1 MRERLP
7 FRSALFACWLGFLSI
22 LNSGAQQVNQ
32 DQPPGFHLHVNVDRV
47 LVPVV
52 VRDRQ
57 GHEVGDLKEGDFQV
71 FDEGKSRAISG
82 FSIEWRGV
90 GQENARSDHQDQSV
104 AVSPDG
110 VVLPARITVF
120 LFDDMHL
127 SAEDLIHA
135 RSAAIDV
142 LASALTGTD
151 MAAVVSISGRVNTG
165 LTRDQAKLQVA
176 LTKITPMGLYRRDGV
191 DCPSVDYYEADL
203 IENKHDP
210 VAVQDAN
217 QKYANCNP
225 AIARPQEIGGGANLP
240 TAEGPVESA
249 AMRALSLG
257 RQDVQTT
264 YSAIAEFV
272 SRMAQLPGQRT
283 LILVSPGFL
292 NIEHESLSTESRI
305 IDLAVRSNVVI
316 SSLDARGL
324 YTTEL
329 TASQKSP
336 NLSGR
341 SYQVSSEM
349 QRNSMTL
356 AENPMAELAD
366 GTGGKFFHNSN
377 DLGTGLKE
385 LAQTPG
391 YVYVLEI
398 SVAEVKRNGSFHTL
412 KVNVNR
418 KDVDV
423 QARRG
428 YFMPKPEKK
437 QKSPGS
443 NDG

>member
-1 MRERLP
+1 MGPAVRESLP
-7 FRSALFACWLGFLSI
+7 FRSVLLVCWFVFLSI
-22 LNSGAQQVNQ
+22 LNSAAQQVNG

-57 GHEVGDLKEGDFQV
+57 GHKVGDLKEGDFQV

-82 FSIEWRGV
+82 FSIEWRGATE
-90 GQENARSDHQDQSV
+90 ENTRNDHQVQPV
-104 AVSPDG
+104 TVSPDG

-120 LFDDMHL
+120 LIDDMHL

-142 LASALTGTD
+142 LAGAITGTD

-165 LTRDQAKLQVA
+165 LTRDQAKLQDA
-176 LTKITPMGLYRRDGV
+176 FTKITPMGLYRRDGM
-191 DCPSVDYYEADL
+191 DCPSIDYYEADL

-225 AIARPQEIGGGANLP
+225 AIAQPKDIGGSSNLP

-249 AMRALSLG
+249 AMRALNLG

-292 NIEHESLSTESRI
+292 NIERESLSTESRI
-305 IDLAVRSNVVI
+305 IDLAARSNVVI

-341 SYQVSSEM
+341 SYQVSSEI

-366 GTGGKFFHNSN
+366 GTGGKFFHNRN
-377 DLGTGLKE
+377 DLGAGLRE
-385 LAQTPG
+385 LAEAPG
-391 YVYVLEI
+391 YVYLLEI
-398 SVAEVKRNGSFHTL
+398 SVAEVKRNGSFHSL

-418 KDVDV
+418 KGVDV

-428 YFMPKPEKK
+428 YFMPKQEKR
-437 QKSPGS
+437 QK
-443 NDG
+443 